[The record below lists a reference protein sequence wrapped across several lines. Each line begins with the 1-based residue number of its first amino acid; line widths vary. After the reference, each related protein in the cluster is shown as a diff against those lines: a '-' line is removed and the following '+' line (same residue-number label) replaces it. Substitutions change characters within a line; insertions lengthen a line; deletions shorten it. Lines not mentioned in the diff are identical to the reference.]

1 MTTTIQLTT
10 GVLTGEVRDVAN
22 PATPITAGGFVTD
35 TIPNR
40 GPNDT
45 ILLSLEGE
53 SANSAASVVSTYGG
67 LVFTPNAVDAPT
79 LGTWTYYLNPTAAET
94 IALGANPPPTTETFT
109 ITYITRDDNGSET
122 GSYEATIVVT
132 IAGKDDPVQSIR
144 YVNPT
149 DDTADISIDEDAS
162 TGDIV
167 GEVVITDTDTEV
179 DDSNGNSDVPAFTI
193 TAISYVDENGDTQS
207 FTGESPFGFDEATGN
222 IIVVGDLDYESI
234 NQYTLTITATDATDT
249 SIVTPPVTVTI
260 NVRDVNEAPTLS
272 ASSVSGAINENVV
285 AGTKVTGITFAAED
299 VDAGDNPTYHII
311 GGDGMSVFD
320 IADDGTIILKD
331 GATLD
336 YESTKS
342 YTLIAEARDPEGLKS
357 DPVTV
362 TIEIGN
368 ELEINNNVPFAPIS
382 INENDTS
389 LSFTVTPVEAKFED
403 SPFPWITDPVKVG
416 TVYSIDSG
424 GDGLFTIDRTSGIV
438 TLTGALDYETKEQYE
453 VVVRA
458 DVGEEHATTTLIINV
473 RDVNEAPTLSASSVS
488 GTINENVVA
497 GTKVTGITFTAED
510 VDVGDNPTYHIIGGD
525 GMSVFDI
532 ADDGTIILKGSA
544 TLDYESTKSYT
555 LIAEARDPEGLKS
568 DPVTVT
574 IEIGNELEINNN
586 VPFAPISIDE
596 NETSLSFTVTPV
608 EAKFEDSPFLGLLIL

>member
-1 MTTTIQLTT
+1 MTTPIQLTGT
-10 GVLTGEVRDVAN
+10 LTGKVEDA
-22 PATPITAGGFVTD
+22 ATTNSITADGFVTD

-53 SANSAASVVSTYGG
+53 STSSATSVVSTYGG

-109 ITYITRDDNGSET
+109 LTYITRGDDGSET
-122 GSYEATIVVT
+122 NRYEATIVVT

-222 IIVVGDLDYESI
+222 IIVVGDLDYETI

-260 NVRDVNEAPTLS
+260 
-272 ASSVSGAINENVV
+272 
-285 AGTKVTGITFAAED
+285 
-299 VDAGDNPTYHII
+299 
-311 GGDGMSVFD
+311 
-320 IADDGTIILKD
+320 
-331 GATLD
+331 
-336 YESTKS
+336 
-342 YTLIAEARDPEGLKS
+342 
-357 DPVTV
+357 
-362 TIEIGN
+362 EIGN
-368 ELEINNNVPFAPIS
+368 ALEINNNVSFAPIF

-389 LSFTVTPVEAKFED
+389 LSFTVTPVEARFES

-416 TVYSIDSG
+416 LFIASTVEETVF
-424 GDGLFTIDRTSGIV
+424 LL
-438 TLTGALDYETKEQYE
+438 LTGQA
-453 VVVRA
+453 
-458 DVGEEHATTTLIINV
+458 
-473 RDVNEAPTLSASSVS
+473 ASS
-488 GTINENVVA
+488 
-497 GTKVTGITFTAED
+497 
-510 VDVGDNPTYHIIGGD
+510 H
-525 GMSVFDI
+525 
-532 ADDGTIILKGSA
+532 
-544 TLDYESTKSYT
+544 
-555 LIAEARDPEGLKS
+555 
-568 DPVTVT
+568 
-574 IEIGNELEINNN
+574 
-586 VPFAPISIDE
+586 
-596 NETSLSFTVTPV
+596 
-608 EAKFEDSPFLGLLIL
+608 